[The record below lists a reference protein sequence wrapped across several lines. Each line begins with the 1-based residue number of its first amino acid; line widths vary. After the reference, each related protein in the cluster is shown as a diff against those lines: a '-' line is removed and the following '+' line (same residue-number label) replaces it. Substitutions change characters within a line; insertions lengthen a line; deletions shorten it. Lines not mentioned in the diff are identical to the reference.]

1 MLEQMAK
8 MCVELEKA
16 FNASGRKREDI
27 KRAYVS
33 LFAVGCTEE
42 LGTEGF
48 YNLCDRIKNK
58 NRDESIQVQ
67 PPSRGRNKL
76 FKS

>member
-33 LFAVGCTEE
+33 LFAVGCTE

-58 NRDESIQVQ
+58 NRDEAIQVQ
-67 PPSRGRNKL
+67 PSRGKSKL